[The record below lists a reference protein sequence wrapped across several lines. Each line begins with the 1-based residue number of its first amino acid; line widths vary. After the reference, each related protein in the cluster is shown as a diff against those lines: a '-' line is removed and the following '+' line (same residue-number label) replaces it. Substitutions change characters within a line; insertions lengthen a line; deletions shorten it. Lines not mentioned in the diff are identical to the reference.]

1 VATVISLQLY
11 TKPGCHLCD
20 EARLVVET
28 VVSQFRSV
36 HAGVAANIQVQV
48 YETNILED
56 QELLNLYGEEIP
68 VLQINGQTHGFWRI
82 DPIRLLAALED
93 VVSGS

>member
-1 VATVISLQLY
+1 M
-11 TKPGCHLCD
+11 
-20 EARLVVET
+20 VVET

-36 HAGVAANIQVQV
+36 HAGVAANIQIQI
-48 YETNILED
+48 YETNIMED

-68 VLQINGQTHGFWRI
+68 VLQINGQTHGYWRI
-82 DPIRLLAALED
+82 DPIRLLAALDD

>member
-1 VATVISLQLY
+1 M
-11 TKPGCHLCD
+11 
-20 EARLVVET
+20 VVET

-36 HAGVAANIQVQV
+36 HAGVAANIQVQI

-56 QELLNLYGEEIP
+56 QGLLNLYGEEIP
-68 VLQINGQTHGFWRI
+68 VLQINGQTHGYWRI

>member
-1 VATVISLQLY
+1 VATVISLQLL

-20 EARLVVET
+20 EARMVVET

-36 HAGVAANIQVQV
+36 HAGVAANIQVQI

-56 QELLNLYGEEIP
+56 EELLNLYGEEIP
-68 VLQINGQTHGFWRI
+68 VLQINGKTHGYWRI
-82 DPIRLLAALED
+82 DPIRLLAALEET
-93 VVSGS
+93 VS

>member
-1 VATVISLQLY
+1 M
-11 TKPGCHLCD
+11 
-20 EARLVVET
+20 VVET
-28 VVSQFRSV
+28 VVSQFRSG
-36 HAGVAANIQVQV
+36 HAGVAANIQVQI

-56 QELLNLYGEEIP
+56 QELLNLYGGEIP
-68 VLQINGQTHGFWRI
+68 VLQINGQTHGYWRI

>member
-1 VATVISLQLY
+1 M
-11 TKPGCHLCD
+11 
-20 EARLVVET
+20 VVET

-36 HAGVAANIQVQV
+36 HAGVAANIQVQI
-48 YETNILED
+48 YENNILED

>member
-1 VATVISLQLY
+1 MADVISLQLL

-36 HAGVAANIQVQV
+36 HAGVAANIQVQI
-48 YETNILED
+48 YEINILED
-56 QELLNLYGEEIP
+56 SELVKLYGEEIP
-68 VLQINGQTHGFWRI
+68 VLKINGQTHGYWRI
-82 DPIRLLAALED
+82 DPIRLLAALDEL
-93 VVSGS
+93 VG

>member
-20 EARLVVET
+20 QARLVVET

-36 HAGVAANIQVQV
+36 HAGVAANIQVQI

>member
-1 VATVISLQLY
+1 MATVISLQLY

-20 EARLVVET
+20 EARMVVET

-36 HAGVAANIQVQV
+36 HAGVAANIQVQI
-48 YETNILED
+48 YEINILED
-56 QELLNLYGEEIP
+56 EKLLNLYGEEIP
-68 VLQINGQTHGFWRI
+68 VLQINGQTHGYWRI

>member
-1 VATVISLQLY
+1 MF
-11 TKPGCHLCD
+11 
-20 EARLVVET
+20 VET

-36 HAGVAANIQVQV
+36 NAGVAANIQVQI

-68 VLQINGQTHGFWRI
+68 VLQINGQTHGYWRI

>member
-1 VATVISLQLY
+1 M
-11 TKPGCHLCD
+11 
-20 EARLVVET
+20 VVET

-36 HAGVAANIQVQV
+36 HAGVATNIQVQI
-48 YETNILED
+48 YEINILED
-56 QELLNLYGEEIP
+56 EKLLNLYGEEIP
-68 VLQINGQTHGFWRI
+68 VLQINGQTHGYWRI

>member
-1 VATVISLQLY
+1 M
-11 TKPGCHLCD
+11 
-20 EARLVVET
+20 VVET

-36 HAGVAANIQVQV
+36 HAGVAANIQVQI

-68 VLQINGQTHGFWRI
+68 VLQINGKPHGYWRI

>member
-1 VATVISLQLY
+1 VATVISLQLL

-20 EARLVVET
+20 EARMVVET

-36 HAGVAANIQVQV
+36 HAGVAANIQVQID
-48 YETNILED
+48 EINILED

-68 VLQINGQTHGFWRI
+68 VLQMNGKTHGY
-82 DPIRLLAALED
+82 
-93 VVSGS
+93 

>member
-1 VATVISLQLY
+1 MATVISLQLY

-36 HAGVAANIQVQV
+36 HAGVAANIQVQI

>member
-1 VATVISLQLY
+1 M
-11 TKPGCHLCD
+11 
-20 EARLVVET
+20 VVET

-36 HAGVAANIQVQV
+36 NAGVAANIQVQI

-68 VLQINGQTHGFWRI
+68 VLQINGQTHGYWRI

>member
-1 VATVISLQLY
+1 VATVISLQLL

-20 EARLVVET
+20 EARMVVET

-36 HAGVAANIQVQV
+36 HAGVAANIQVQID
-48 YETNILED
+48 EINILED

-68 VLQINGQTHGFWRI
+68 VLQINGQTHGYWRI

>member
-1 VATVISLQLY
+1 M
-11 TKPGCHLCD
+11 
-20 EARLVVET
+20 VVET

-36 HAGVAANIQVQV
+36 NAGVAANIQVQI
-48 YETNILED
+48 YETNILGD

-68 VLQINGQTHGFWRI
+68 VLQINGQTHGYWRI

>member
-1 VATVISLQLY
+1 MADVISLQLL

-36 HAGVAANIQVQV
+36 HAGVAANIQVQI
-48 YETNILED
+48 YEINILED
-56 QELLNLYGEEIP
+56 PELVKLYGEEIP
-68 VLQINGQTHGFWRI
+68 VVKINGKTHGYWRI
-82 DPIRLLAALED
+82 DPIRLLAALDEL
-93 VVSGS
+93 VG

>member
-20 EARLVVET
+20 EARMVVET

-36 HAGVAANIQVQV
+36 HAGVAANIQVQI
-48 YETNILED
+48 YEINILED
-56 QELLNLYGEEIP
+56 EKLLNLYGEEIP
-68 VLQINGQTHGFWRI
+68 VLQINGQTHGYWRI

>member
-1 VATVISLQLY
+1 MAI
-11 TKPGCHLCD
+11 
-20 EARLVVET
+20 ET

-36 HAGVAANIQVQV
+36 NAGVAANIQVQI

-68 VLQINGQTHGFWRI
+68 VLQINGQTHGYWRI